1 MTKVKMVM
9 RLLRQYLPCLA
20 LTLLVAI
27 VGEPCRAQD
36 AGDVA
41 KMIHA
46 PPAELLN
53 RPPHSLPP
61 ARILTASGAAGAK
74 ANSCILTFHEVF
86 AANRWQ

>member
-1 MTKVKMVM
+1 M
-9 RLLRQYLPCLA
+9 RPLKQYLPCLA
-20 LTLLVAI
+20 LTLFVAI
-27 VGEPCRAQD
+27 AGEPCRAQD
-36 AGDVA
+36 SGEVA
-41 KMIHA
+41 KVIHA